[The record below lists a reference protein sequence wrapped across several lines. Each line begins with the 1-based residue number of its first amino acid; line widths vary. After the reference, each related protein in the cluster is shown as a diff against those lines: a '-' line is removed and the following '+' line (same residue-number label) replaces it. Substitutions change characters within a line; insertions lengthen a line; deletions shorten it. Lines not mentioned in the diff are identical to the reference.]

1 MLMNDDDSWEY
12 LTMQA
17 EELQKLRP
25 SFKEYT
31 KNRFKEYVIT
41 LKDEV
46 MKINT
51 DWPHPWDRSNAKDYA
66 KSLLMKDF
74 DQTYHSMD
82 LKTFWDVSPLFEEYP
97 LENFEKY
104 LRKMKKAIGENKGII
119 DIDEANLRNDRSIL
133 PPKTTTEDGK
143 PRWDRHVAKK
153 LLKADIIAKKNETM
167 KPKQLLSSRKEYQDF
182 VNAFSDLRIGE
193 KCFRKHIFQAVYGQN
208 QSAYWEHKAMKKREE
223 KEKISKL
230 LEPFTS

>member
-1 MLMNDDDSWEY
+1 
-12 LTMQA
+12 
-17 EELQKLRP
+17 
-25 SFKEYT
+25 
-31 KNRFKEYVIT
+31 
-41 LKDEV
+41 
-46 MKINT
+46 
-51 DWPHPWDRSNAKDYA
+51 
-66 KSLLMKDF
+66 
-74 DQTYHSMD
+74 MD
-82 LKTFWDVSPLFEEYP
+82 LKTFRDVSPLFEEYP
-97 LENFEKY
+97 LENFGKN

-193 KCFRKHIFQAVYGQN
+193 KCF
-208 QSAYWEHKAMKKREE
+208 
-223 KEKISKL
+223 
-230 LEPFTS
+230 